1 MAKKLIAVLLLI
13 CLAGSMFVACKAKQ
27 ITQQEA
33 YQIVLEDLGILAE
46 NADTP
51 HIHAGTYDGKDCYN
65 IYITVEGYSLHY
77 AVSDTGKILFK
88 GPSEHSH

>member
-1 MAKKLIAVLLLI
+1 MAKKLIAMLLLI
-13 CLAGSMFVACKAKQ
+13 CLVSSMFVACKAER

-51 HIHAGTYDGKDCYN
+51 HIHAGTYDGKNCYN
-65 IYITVEGYSLHY
+65 IYITVEGYSLIY
-77 AVSDTGKILFK
+77 VISDTGKILTK
-88 GPSEHSH
+88 GPGEHSH

>member
-1 MAKKLIAVLLLI
+1 MAKKLIAMLLLI
-13 CLAGSMFVACKAKQ
+13 CLVSSMFVACKAKP

-46 NADTP
+46 TADAP
-51 HIHAGTYDGKDCYN
+51 HIHTGTYDGKDCYN